1 MITTLHEIFIFRVL
15 VVKPELYPRVDE
27 NKVITE
33 TAETQSTNHPAA
45 NTVSQSVSLTASA
58 KLKLPCPGDLS
69 LTTNYLVSDTVLT
82 TTTTSNNVSCI
93 DILVSRSN

>member
-33 TAETQSTNHPAA
+33 TAETQSTNHQAA
-45 NTVSQSVSLTASA
+45 NTVSQSVSQFNCLCQAETA
-58 KLKLPCPGDLS
+58 LPRGPF
-69 LTTNYLVSDTVLT
+69 
-82 TTTTSNNVSCI
+82 SNH
-93 DILVSRSN
+93 